1 MSTSNEP
8 PENVLELR
16 VHGVNNTPPHEML
29 DVPKEDIA
37 RSFGDELGSFWH
49 QKPEAVARG
58 RENPPQGGM
67 ARGVVDPAQ
76 SPRGRVPDGMYRE
89 AYSWGGMVRTTPPE
103 SGPGGAII
111 AAFARVAWTLLLPFS
126 IANAA
131 MYSWQLP
138 PTDAKQRVHYGS
150 ALVRVACL
158 GITVVFVLALASVAI
173 DLLALQCYRTGV
185 VVCPPLSGT
194 FDGLRLW
201 QDEQRVALF
210 SLVPIAGV
218 LIVWLVS
225 SLSTLRYNIA
235 GGVRPTGTNPTSHA
249 WLADPKFWHTRK
261 ETQRLAL
268 LHLAAAIAVVALV
281 LSFAFDRAPGLVA
294 EMLGVASLG
303 VIAVIVVLVVLTDS
317 TPLEVIEPEPKP
329 SSIWLRAPIV
339 ILGLAAVLY
348 AGIAVSLAFVDPL
361 VLRPRAMGAASDVVF
376 ASVVGVILVLIVLAA
391 ALHATRRNERAWWGL
406 GAAVFL
412 TLGLAVALIL
422 GSLLNVLVGDWM
434 NGTAD
439 ASQLD
444 DDDPFIA
451 CRADPCQPEAITMGG
466 FYAPFLG
473 VTLAAVIAT
482 FLFLAILAAR
492 PRKVNE
498 RDPSPD
504 PSTLPN
510 DDLKSLRE
518 KMNVSIKRKQATA
531 ARLHLAEPVVGFLAA
546 TFFIAIIVTLLLP
559 MLPLLVQIP
568 NTTKVTATW
577 VDVSLVA
584 WVLIGT
590 AILAGLVFG
599 GSRATRPV
607 ALIWDLACF
616 LPRSGHPFGAPCYTE
631 RAVPEVARRIE
642 WWLDLPPSVPGQA
655 RRVVLSAHSMGAVVA
670 VSALFAMC
678 SDQKWESRRDRVA
691 LLTFG
696 IQLRP
701 YFGRFFPEILG
712 PDVLDS
718 VPCGRPRPFAR
729 DPWRKGDL
737 RRKPPVGTAGVQE
750 PAPDGDAPVRAV
762 PGDNGVGVPG
772 RAWISL
778 WRLTDYLGFPASS
791 FGTDENTRDRY
802 AEELD
807 LSGYVAAVDTH
818 GWYYRSPTYHRAL
831 TELAAL
837 PPVQRG
843 SPGYIPG
850 ASGSRPGGSER
861 SAP

>member
-1 MSTSNEP
+1 
-8 PENVLELR
+8 
-16 VHGVNNTPPHEML
+16 
-29 DVPKEDIA
+29 
-37 RSFGDELGSFWH
+37 
-49 QKPEAVARG
+49 
-58 RENPPQGGM
+58 
-67 ARGVVDPAQ
+67 
-76 SPRGRVPDGMYRE
+76 
-89 AYSWGGMVRTTPPE
+89 
-103 SGPGGAII
+103 
-111 AAFARVAWTLLLPFS
+111 
-126 IANAA
+126 
-131 MYSWQLP
+131 
-138 PTDAKQRVHYGS
+138 
-150 ALVRVACL
+150 
-158 GITVVFVLALASVAI
+158 
-173 DLLALQCYRTGV
+173 
-185 VVCPPLSGT
+185 
-194 FDGLRLW
+194 
-201 QDEQRVALF
+201 
-210 SLVPIAGV
+210 
-218 LIVWLVS
+218 
-225 SLSTLRYNIA
+225 
-235 GGVRPTGTNPTSHA
+235 
-249 WLADPKFWHTRK
+249 
-261 ETQRLAL
+261 
-268 LHLAAAIAVVALV
+268 
-281 LSFAFDRAPGLVA
+281 
-294 EMLGVASLG
+294 
-303 VIAVIVVLVVLTDS
+303 
-317 TPLEVIEPEPKP
+317 
-329 SSIWLRAPIV
+329 
-339 ILGLAAVLY
+339 
-348 AGIAVSLAFVDPL
+348 
-361 VLRPRAMGAASDVVF
+361 
-376 ASVVGVILVLIVLAA
+376 
-391 ALHATRRNERAWWGL
+391 
-406 GAAVFL
+406 
-412 TLGLAVALIL
+412 
-422 GSLLNVLVGDWM
+422 
-434 NGTAD
+434 
-439 ASQLD
+439 
-444 DDDPFIA
+444 
-451 CRADPCQPEAITMGG
+451 MGG

-531 ARLHLAEPVVGFLAA
+531 ARLHLAEPVIGFLAA
-546 TFFIAIIVTLLLP
+546 TFFIAIVVTLLLP
-559 MLPLLVQIP
+559 MIPLLVQIP

-590 AILAGLVFG
+590 AILAGLVLG

-642 WWLDLPPSVPGQA
+642 WWLDLPPSVPGQE
-655 RRVVLSAHSMGAVVA
+655 RHVVLSAHSMGAVVA

-678 SDQKWESRRDRVA
+678 SDPKWESRRDRVA

-729 DPWRKGDL
+729 DPWKNGDL
-737 RRKPPVGTAGVQE
+737 RREPPVGTAGVQE

-772 RAWISL
+772 RAWVSL

-843 SPGYIPG
+843 AGP
-850 ASGSRPGGSER
+850 
-861 SAP
+861 